1 VKADYQRLP
10 ANEKAATRVM
20 IEALDQDGNLMPF
33 LDDII
38 QVTVSGP
45 AKVIGPEQL
54 VLKGGAVGLWLEAGK
69 QRGDA
74 VVTFTSR
81 RLGSQTLT
89 LVVE

>member
-1 VKADYQRLP
+1 
-10 ANEKAATRVM
+10 
-20 IEALDQDGNLMPF
+20 
-33 LDDII
+33 
-38 QVTVSGP
+38 
-45 AKVIGPEQL
+45 L